1 MIDDGRSQTVS
12 DALLRQVLI
21 ILERIEKQEML
32 ARLGLSD
39 DDDPLSRQ
47 AKELSAMGEISLA
60 AQEMIYN
67 HQKMKIPSCYALDKN
82 NPQIMLVMAL
92 IYLCKS
98 AERKLPRFKACCK

>member
-47 AKELSAMGEISLA
+47 AKARAMEAIFLLSITVPLYPRGIEI
-60 AQEMIYN
+60 
-67 HQKMKIPSCYALDKN
+67 C
-82 NPQIMLVMAL
+82 
-92 IYLCKS
+92 
-98 AERKLPRFKACCK
+98 FKRLLN

>member
-1 MIDDGRSQTVS
+1 MLTQIKKAKAIVDMIDDGRSQTVS

-47 AKELSAMGEISLA
+47 AKARAMETMETLEAIFILTISVTLF
-60 AQEMIYN
+60 
-67 HQKMKIPSCYALDKN
+67 SL
-82 NPQIMLVMAL
+82 L
-92 IYLCKS
+92 
-98 AERKLPRFKACCK
+98 